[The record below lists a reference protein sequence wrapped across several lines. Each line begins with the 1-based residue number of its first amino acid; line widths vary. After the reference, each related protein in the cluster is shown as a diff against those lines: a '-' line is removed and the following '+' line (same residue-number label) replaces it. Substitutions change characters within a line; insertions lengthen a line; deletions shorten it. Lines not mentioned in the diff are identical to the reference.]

1 LDLETKVVGSG
12 GGGGGASAELDLLG
26 VKILKVKE
34 VAKLA
39 ALPVLL
45 SQIWKEKK

>member
-1 LDLETKVVGSG
+1 LDLEAEVVGSE

-26 VKILKVKE
+26 GKMLKAKE

-39 ALPVLL
+39 TLPVLL
-45 SQIWKEKK
+45 SQIWMEEE